1 MNSTF
6 QISEVFQSSWKYV
19 KTQIWVLAGLLI
31 GMCLISL
38 VINLFTIPLQ
48 DSVFGMLI
56 AYLISLII
64 SAVFCIGYTK
74 NMFQTMDG
82 DEPQFSAYLQN
93 FPKIINMLVANILM
107 FIIVCV
113 GLWIFVLPGIYLYL
127 RLQFFVQFIVDEDA
141 GIIDSLNRSW
151 KVTKGKEMSL
161 LLLALTEIFIFIIG
175 AILFGIGLF
184 IAIPVNFMMNCYVYR
199 KLNRLK
205 APEA

>member
-107 FIIVCV
+107 SIIVCV
-113 GLWIFVLPGIYLYL
+113 GLCIFVLPGIYLYL

>member
-205 APEA
+205 VPEE